1 MVKLT
6 KNYIMWPLGYGT
18 SLKKNIKNEKKPE
31 LKLGEI
37 PMSTGY
43 GIPLDA

>member
-1 MVKLT
+1 MAQSYMTDCDQVKILLIQSFLLT
-6 KNYIMWPLGYGT
+6 RLAR
-18 SLKKNIKNEKKPE
+18 KPE